1 MAPSSLGV
9 ADPVLL
15 NLVSQYNEL
24 QVERSNIGEKNPKY
38 ALLTKQIDEVRQT
51 LLEVIQNVQK
61 VQDLERSSF
70 DREYSTTITDVKD
83 LPAKELA
90 MINFERAYK
99 INENYYTFL
108 LQKQSEAQIRKA
120 SNVSDNKILQSAR
133 VLRVVNN
140 GQKSKTYMMYAI
152 LGLLIP
158 AVLIVLREL
167 LNFTIRTEQDITK
180 LTDYS
185 VIGMVR
191 HTKGKQL
198 VMTTAHPKSLFTE
211 CFRVIRTRIEFIARK
226 KSKLSMMITSA
237 ESGDGKSFFCMNLGG
252 IYSLVSRR
260 VLLVDLDLRN
270 PTLSNMV
277 DKSVDC
283 GLVNYLIGDCSLE
296 EAILRR
302 DDLGFDVLPVGVI
315 PPNPAELLR
324 SEELKQTIE
333 RVKELYDYVIVDT
346 SPLGLV
352 ADSYGMSRQVDV
364 NLLLVRSGKTN
375 KSFFK
380 SFIQQV
386 KQDGILNFY
395 LVLNDVPVE
404 KKGLGKYG
412 YGYTSYGYGAYGY
425 GRKGKYHEHNK
436 YYTDESSEK

>member
-1 MAPSSLGV
+1 MSEYRKGNWKSDGLGAPSSVGV
-9 ADPVLL
+9 GDPGLL
-15 NLVSQYNEL
+15 NLVSQYNEV

-99 INENYYTFL
+99 INDNYYTFL

-191 HTKGKQL
+191 HTKG
-198 VMTTAHPKSLFTE
+198 VYIS
-211 CFRVIRTRIEFIARK
+211 
-226 KSKLSMMITSA
+226 TST
-237 ESGDGKSFFCMNLGG
+237 SNHNLCT
-252 IYSLVSRR
+252 YR
-260 VLLVDLDLRN
+260 LL
-270 PTLSNMV
+270 
-277 DKSVDC
+277 
-283 GLVNYLIGDCSLE
+283 
-296 EAILRR
+296 
-302 DDLGFDVLPVGVI
+302 
-315 PPNPAELLR
+315 
-324 SEELKQTIE
+324 
-333 RVKELYDYVIVDT
+333 
-346 SPLGLV
+346 
-352 ADSYGMSRQVDV
+352 
-364 NLLLVRSGKTN
+364 
-375 KSFFK
+375 
-380 SFIQQV
+380 
-386 KQDGILNFY
+386 
-395 LVLNDVPVE
+395 
-404 KKGLGKYG
+404 
-412 YGYTSYGYGAYGY
+412 
-425 GRKGKYHEHNK
+425 
-436 YYTDESSEK
+436 